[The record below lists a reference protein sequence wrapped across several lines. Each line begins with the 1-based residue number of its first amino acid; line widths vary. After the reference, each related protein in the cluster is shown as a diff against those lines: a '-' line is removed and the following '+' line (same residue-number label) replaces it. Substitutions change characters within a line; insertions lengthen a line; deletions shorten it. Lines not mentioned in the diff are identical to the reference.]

1 MFSLKNKYTLEK
13 PIHKID
19 FIKYNPSSLATVN
32 NANSNIIV
40 SLPREDAYI
49 CLLNSFISLEFEVL
63 KNNNTRFVDGDEISL
78 VNFGPISLFSEAKL
92 TTSSGKHL
100 EKVDNLHL
108 ISLMYKLLTSTSQTS
123 QLLYGFEEST
133 TIRRQELTNNKNE
146 KGTFFV
152 RIKLKDLFGF
162 ADQEKITYGLGYT
175 LTLKRNTNND
185 AILRSVG
192 VDAAKVVIKDIGWYI
207 PHYVP
212 SIENQQLVMDQILK
226 KDPTELSYTER
237 IIFRKDVNTN
247 SSWTFELGNAGGDRY
262 RSSGIESP
270 TFVIVGFQARNK
282 IDSQVHDNAVFDRL
296 PISNAVC
303 KIGSEKHPDDGIEC
317 DYDRDKYDQAYS
329 EIENFYHLHSETSLL
344 NPFIDLNKFRTNY
357 NFYVFDISKQ
367 KDHIASQPIR
377 LEFKFNAAIDVANFV
392 AYALVLTPKLISIS
406 SDGQRHFDLI

>member
-1 MFSLKNKYTLEK
+1 MFSSKNKYTLEK

-19 FIKYNPSSLATVN
+19 FIKYSPSSLATVN
-32 NANSNIIV
+32 NTNSNISV
-40 SLPREDAYI
+40 SLPRDDAYI
-49 CLLNSFISLEFEVL
+49 CLQNSFISLEFEVL
-63 KNNNTRFVDGDEISL
+63 KNNNTRFADGDEIGL

-108 ISLMYKLLTSTSQTS
+108 ISLMYKCLTSTKSTS
-123 QLLYGFEEST
+123 QLLYVFEESE

-212 SIENQQLVMDQILK
+212 SIENQQLVMDQILNK
-226 KDPTELSYTER
+226 VPTELSYTER

-247 SSWTFELGNAGGDRY
+247 SNWTFELG
-262 RSSGIESP
+262 SSGESCP
-270 TFVIVGFQARNK
+270 TFVIVEFQARNK

-303 KIGSEKHPDDGIEC
+303 KIGSEKYPDDGIEC

-329 EIENFYHLHSETSLL
+329 EIENFYHLHSETNLL
-344 NPFIDLNKFRTNY
+344 NPIIDLNKFRTLRNSASSPANNDFTQIIIIKDVCHASY
-357 NFYVFDISKQ
+357 HSKW
-367 KDHIASQPIR
+367 ARSLIR
-377 LEFKFNAAIDVANFV
+377 FKR
-392 AYALVLTPKLISIS
+392 S
-406 SDGQRHFDLI
+406 

>member
-1 MFSLKNKYTLEK
+1 M
-13 PIHKID
+13 
-19 FIKYNPSSLATVN
+19 
-32 NANSNIIV
+32 
-40 SLPREDAYI
+40 
-49 CLLNSFISLEFEVL
+49 
-63 KNNNTRFVDGDEISL
+63 
-78 VNFGPISLFSEAKL
+78 
-92 TTSSGKHL
+92 
-100 EKVDNLHL
+100 
-108 ISLMYKLLTSTSQTS
+108 
-123 QLLYGFEEST
+123 
-133 TIRRQELTNNKNE
+133 
-146 KGTFFV
+146 

-162 ADQEKITYGLGYT
+162 ADQEKITHGLGYT

-212 SIENQQLVMDQILK
+212 SIENQQLVMYQILN

-247 SSWTFELGNAGGDRY
+247 SNLTFELGNAGT
-262 RSSGIESP
+262 STP
-270 TFVIVGFQARNK
+270 TFVIVGFRARNK

-303 KIGSEKHPDDGIEC
+303 KIGSEKYPDDEIEC

-329 EIENFYHLHSETSLL
+329 EIENFYHSNSETSLL
-344 NPFIDLNKFRTNY
+344 NLFIDLNKFRKNY
-357 NFYVFDISKQ
+357 NFYVFDLSKQ
-367 KDHIASQPIR
+367 KDHIATQPIR

-406 SDGQRHFDLI
+406 SDGQRLFDLI